1 MHPSETDP
9 NVSREAIYTAIYA
22 MPREELRT
30 EIIRLLRQARRA
42 RKPRAR
48 SEDRRGQIPSM
59 VSIHVRPP
67 EIDERGVPGHWS
79 AVSSRRTISTTS
91 RSTSTSDRENR

>member
-1 MHPSETDP
+1 
-9 NVSREAIYTAIYA
+9 

-48 SEDRRGQIPSM
+48 GEDRRGQIPGM

-67 EIDERGVPGHWS
+67 EIDERGVPGASLGAYGSLGDGDALVHH
-79 AVSSRRTISTTS
+79 AI
-91 RSTSTSDRENR
+91 